1 MQQPTLVILAAGM
14 ASRYGSLKQIQ
25 TFGPSGETIMDYAIY
40 DAIKAGFKKVVFIIR
55 HSFEAEFKEIFGSKL
70 KDKNI
75 EVQYAYQEL
84 DAFLGEHQLPA
95 DRTKPWGTA
104 HALLCCKDLID
115 GPFAVVNA
123 DDFYGREAFEKGAA
137 FLKEKVSPTLYASL
151 GYHLINTLSDNG
163 YVSRGEIQTDDNNM
177 VKSITERV
185 KIYKQEDGQIVYEES
200 ADKLIPLSDDTKVSM
215 NFFCFDANF
224 IELCSNLFQSFL
236 DKNIGDIKSEFFM
249 PSVADYFIKSGQGQI
264 EMIPTTSKWF
274 GVTYKEDAPVVK
286 ANIDKLIADG
296 VYPENLWK

>member
-25 TFGPSGETIMDYAIY
+25 TFGPSGETIMDYAVY
-40 DAIKAGFKKVVFIIR
+40 DAIRAGFKKVVFIIR

-70 KDKNI
+70 KDKNM
-75 EVQYAYQEL
+75 EVDYVFQEM
-84 DAFLGEHQLPA
+84 DAFLGNYPLPA

-104 HALLCCKDLID
+104 HAILCCKGVVD

-123 DDFYGREAFEKGAA
+123 DDFYGREAFEKGYT
-137 FLKEKVSPTLYASL
+137 FLTEKVSGNLYASM
-151 GYHLINTLSDNG
+151 GYHLVNTLSDNG
-163 YVSRGEIQTDDNNM
+163 YVSRGEIRTDADNLIQ
-177 VKSITERV
+177 SITERV
-185 KIYKQEDGQIVYEES
+185 KIYRKNDGQIVYESNE
-200 ADKLIPLSDDTKVSM
+200 ALIPLSEDTKVSM

-224 IELCSNLFQSFL
+224 IELCEQQFHAFL

-249 PSVADYFIKSGQGQI
+249 PSVADYFIKSGLGKI

-274 GVTYKEDAPVVK
+274 GVTYKEDAPIVK
-286 ANIDKLIADG
+286 ANIDSLIGQG
-296 VYPENLWK
+296 VYPDNLWK

>member
-55 HSFEAEFKEIFGSKL
+55 HSFETEFKEIFGGKL
-70 KDKNI
+70 KNENI
-75 EVQYAYQEL
+75 EIAYAFQEL
-84 DAFLGEHQLPA
+84 DAFLGDHQFPA

-104 HALLCCKDLID
+104 HALLCCKGLID

-123 DDFYGREAFEKGAA
+123 DDFYGREAFKKGHK
-137 FLKEKVSPTLYASL
+137 FLTQRVSNSLYASI
-151 GYHLINTLSDNG
+151 GYHLVNTLSDNG
-163 YVSRGEIQTDDNNM
+163 YVSRGEIQTDDNNLI
-177 VKSITERV
+177 KSITERV
-185 KIYKQEDGQIVYEES
+185 KIYRKEDGQIVYEQGE
-200 ADKLIPLSDDTKVSM
+200 DLIPLSDDTKVSM

-224 IELCSNLFQSFL
+224 IDLCEKRFQEFL
-236 DKNIGDIKSEFFM
+236 DKNINDIKSEFFM
-249 PSVADYFIKSGQGQI
+249 PSVADYFVQSGMGQI

-296 VYPENLWK
+296 VYPDNLWK

>member
-40 DAIKAGFKKVVFIIR
+40 DAIQAGFKKVVFIIR
-55 HSFEAEFKEIFGSKL
+55 RTFEAEFKEIFGGKL
-70 KDKNI
+70 KNQNI
-75 EVQYAYQEL
+75 EIDYVFQEL
-84 DAFLGEHQLPA
+84 DAFLGDHQLPA

-104 HALLCCKDLID
+104 HAMLCCKGVVD

-123 DDFYGREAFEKGAA
+123 DDFYGRDA
-137 FLKEKVSPTLYASL
+137 FLKGYKFLTEKVSNSLYASL
-151 GYHLINTLSDNG
+151 GYHLVNTLSDNG
-163 YVSRGEIQTDDNNM
+163 YVSRGEIQTDNDSFI
-177 VKSITERV
+177 KSITERV
-185 KIYKQEDGQIVYEES
+185 KIYRKEDGQIVFENGEE
-200 ADKLIPLSDDTKVSM
+200 LIPLSEDTKVSM

-224 IELCSNLFQSFL
+224 IDLCEKLFNEFL

-249 PSVADYFIKSGQGQI
+249 PSVADYFVKSGMGKI

-274 GVTYKEDAPVVK
+274 GVTYKEDAPIVK

-296 VYPENLWK
+296 VYPDNLWK

>member
-40 DAIKAGFKKVVFIIR
+40 DAIQAGFKKVVFIIR
-55 HSFEAEFKEIFGSKL
+55 HSFEADFKEIFGNKL

-75 EVQYAYQEL
+75 EVDYVFQEL

-95 DRTKPWGTA
+95 DRTKPWGTG
-104 HALLCCKDLID
+104 HAILCCKGVVD

-123 DDFYGREAFEKGAA
+123 DDFYGREAFQKGYK
-137 FLKEKVSPTLYASL
+137 FLTEKVSNSLYASL

-163 YVSRGEIQTDDNNM
+163 YVSRGEIQTDENSFI
-177 VKSITERV
+177 KSITERV
-185 KIYKQEDGQIVYEES
+185 KIYRKEDGQIVYENGEE
-200 ADKLIPLSDDTKVSM
+200 LVPLSEDTKVSM

-224 IELCSNLFQSFL
+224 IDLCEKLFQAFL

-249 PSVADYFIKSGQGQI
+249 PSVADHFVKSGMGKI

-296 VYPENLWK
+296 IYPDNLWK